1 MIKKQY
7 PKIVYFLVLTLV
19 FAFLIFN
26 SNGLLKFYQ
35 LNKDLN
41 QLKNQIK
48 QANVTIEKL
57 DLQIDS
63 LKNSTVKLEKVAREK
78 YRMKYDY
85 EIPIRVKTK

>member
-7 PKIVYFLVLTLV
+7 PKIVYFLVLTSVL
-19 FAFLIFN
+19 AFLLFN

-35 LNKDLN
+35 LNKDLK
-41 QLKNQIK
+41 QLKNQIE
-48 QANVTIEKL
+48 QANVTIEEL

-85 EIPIRVKTK
+85 EIPIKVKTK

>member
-7 PKIVYFLVLTLV
+7 PKIVYLLVLTLV
-19 FAFLIFN
+19 LAFMIFN

-35 LNKDLN
+35 LNKDLK
-41 QLKNQIK
+41 QLKNQIE
-48 QANVTIEKL
+48 QANATIEKL